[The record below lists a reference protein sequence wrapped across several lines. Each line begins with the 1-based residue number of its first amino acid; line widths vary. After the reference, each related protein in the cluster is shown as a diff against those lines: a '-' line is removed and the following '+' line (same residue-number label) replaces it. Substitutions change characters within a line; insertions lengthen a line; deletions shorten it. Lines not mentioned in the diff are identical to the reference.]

1 MASEDHIHSTLV
13 VGYGVSGG
21 KVVKALLERERRAGR
36 KADIVVVAAES
47 FTPPAL
53 KVIYSLLYP
62 ESTER
67 AGEAN
72 ANIEYANFDLVEGV
86 KIVVGKVISLAVEGG
101 GEDGRIAVKLKDGV
115 RVRARKCVLCTG
127 FALPVFKPEVGST
140 VGEYEQTRAEYREAI
155 LSSKG
160 AHVVVAGAGP
170 VGLEVAGVIAQR
182 MEEKHTGGRVT
193 LVTSGDL

>member
-1 MASEDHIHSTLV
+1 MASEDHVHGVLV
-13 VGYGVSGG
+13 IGYGVSGG
-21 KVVKALLERERRAGR
+21 EFVKALLEREGRAGR

-62 ESTER
+62 KSTER

-72 ANIEYANFDLVEGV
+72 ANIEFANFDPVEGV
-86 KIVVGKVISLAVEGG
+86 KIVVGKVVSLEVTGG
-101 GEDGRIAVKLKDGV
+101 GEDGNIAVKLKDGV

-140 VGEYEQTRAEYREAI
+140 IDEYEQSRAEYRKAI

-160 AHVVVAGAGP
+160 AHVVVAGAGA
-170 VGLEVAGVIAQR
+170 VGLEVAGVIVQR
-182 MEEKHTGGRVT
+182 MDEKETGGRVT
-193 LVTSGDL
+193 LVTSADL